1 MSVLLNL
8 VILSVIFGGVV
19 YLGKL
24 SSGGKP
30 SDSYYPDDTTN
41 NEPKVG
47 TETKQ
52 INTMEKDIRT
62 IRNWVTF
69 FGILVC
75 VNIII
80 GIVYVIQL

>member
-8 VILSVIFGGVV
+8 VILAVIFGGVV

-24 SSGGKP
+24 TSGKP
-30 SDSYYPDDTTN
+30 SDSNYPNDTTN
-41 NEPKVG
+41 NETKVG

>member
-8 VILSVIFGGVV
+8 VILAVIFGGVV

-30 SDSYYPDDTTN
+30 SDDTTN

>member
-8 VILSVIFGGVV
+8 VILAVIFGGVV

-47 TETKQ
+47 TETKK
-52 INTMEKDIRT
+52 IN
-62 IRNWVTF
+62 NWVTF